1 MTSHRQTIFIY
12 DMVLIIYGGC
22 SMKRI
27 GILGAGTWGTALA
40 NLLTN
45 IGHQVTLW
53 SKIEEEIKQLKETH
67 KHRNLPNVPI
77 NGTIIFTKFLKEAV
91 EGQDVI
97 VIATPSIYVRETAAT
112 MKDFLNPNQIIV
124 CVAKGLEK
132 GSLMTMSQIIHD
144 VLKEKDLP
152 VVALSG
158 PTHAE
163 EVAIGLPTLIVAA
176 CENIKY
182 AEEIQNVFYSNECL
196 RVYTNQDT
204 LGVEVCGALKNIIA
218 IAAGMSDG
226 LGYGD
231 NAKAALITRGLR
243 EITKIGLAM
252 GADIN
257 TFSGLTGIGDIVVT
271 ATSVHSRNHKAGELL
286 GQGYSLEETLA
297 KVGMVVEGLNSL
309 EAAKELEKK
318 YGLNLPIIDTV
329 STIIEGKASVKDA
342 VPALFSRKKKDE
354 TDFI

>member
-1 MTSHRQTIFIY
+1 
-12 DMVLIIYGGC
+12 
-22 SMKRI
+22 MKKI
-27 GILGAGTWGTALA
+27 GILGSGTWGTALA
-40 NLLTN
+40 NLLSN
-45 IGHQVTLW
+45 SGHQVTLW

-67 KHRNLPNVPI
+67 THKNLPNATI
-77 NGTIIFTKFLKEAV
+77 NETIIFTTSLKEAV
-91 EGQDVI
+91 EGQDV
-97 VIATPSIYVRETAAT
+97 VVVATPSIYVRNTASA
-112 MKDFLNPNQIIV
+112 MKEFLNEKQIIV
-124 CVAKGLEK
+124 TVAKGVEK
-132 GSLMTMSQIIHD
+132 STLMTTSEIIHD

-176 CENIKY
+176 CEDIESAK
-182 AEEIQNVFYSNECL
+182 EIQDIFYSSNCL
-196 RVYTNQDT
+196 RVYTNQDI
-204 LGVEVCGALKNIIA
+204 LGVELCGALKNIIA

-252 GADIN
+252 GANVN

-271 ATSVHSRNHKAGELL
+271 ATSVHSRNHKAGFLL
-286 GQGYSLEETLA
+286 GQGYSLEETLQ

-309 EAAKELEKK
+309 EAAIELEKK
-318 YGLNLPIIDTV
+318 YSLSLPIIDTV
-329 STIIEGKASVKDA
+329 SAIIQGKASVKDA
-342 VPALFSRKKKDE
+342 VPALFARSKKDE
-354 TDFI
+354 VSFL